1 MTLVLKTTCYLLH
14 LAHVAHA
21 ASLCRFSVTNNGT
34 IITVSVLDYEK
45 GARYEF
51 LLEAKDGGGLFYE
64 KRSSTTIIVNIND
77 INDNTPSFV
86 NLPYTVIVDENL
98 LSSNGIFKV
107 CLINTHFKWT
117 LGCSNTLHP

>member
-1 MTLVLKTTCYLLH
+1 MTG
-14 LAHVAHA
+14 
-21 ASLCRFSVTNNGT
+21 NGT
-34 IITVSVLDYEK
+34 IITVDALDYEK

-64 KRSSTTIIVNIND
+64 KRSSTHIIVNIND

-86 NLPYTVIVDENL
+86 DLPYTVSVDENL

-107 CLINTHFKWT
+107 CLTNSHFKGT
-117 LGCSNTLHP
+117 LGWSNTLHT